1 MLKTKHM
8 KNFKLYFILTF
19 ILLLSLSG
27 YSQQG
32 TITGS
37 GVLIRSDH
45 STSGAKKGSLKLNQ
59 NVYILDVYYPSS
71 NYNEA
76 ILRTKTDFYD
86 KELNGK
92 IIFSLGAGK
101 AVKVVENIDQTQY
114 KISFKNVNGSTGFA
128 KIGSNRLD
136 FINGEKWYKVKTS
149 SGLVGWVF
157 GKYVQEVYSGE

>member
-1 MLKTKHM
+1 MAV
-8 KNFKLYFILTF
+8 
-19 ILLLSLSG
+19 SLF
-27 YSQQG
+27 
-32 TITGS
+32 TTLEKEFTTTGFEK
-37 GVLIRSDH
+37 RSVQARAWF
-45 STSGAKKGSLKLNQ
+45 TQ
-59 NVYILDVYYPSS
+59 RV
-71 NYNEA
+71 
-76 ILRTKTDFYD
+76 

-149 SGLVGWVF
+149 SGIVGWVF
-157 GKYVQEVYSGE
+157 GKYVQEYYAD